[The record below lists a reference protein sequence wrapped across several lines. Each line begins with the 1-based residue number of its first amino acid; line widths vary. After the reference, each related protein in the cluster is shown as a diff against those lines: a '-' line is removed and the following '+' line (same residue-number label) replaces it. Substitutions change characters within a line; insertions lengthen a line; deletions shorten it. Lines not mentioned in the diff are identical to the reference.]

1 MFFLISLCSVP
12 WWLMWLLP
20 FLIGLLL
27 GWLLWG
33 RFQGLLK
40 QAEEELAACRKK
52 SKQLEEDLAECRK
65 AYKSLE
71 NENATLRGRIREMEA
86 AAASKPKAGAPVA
99 SAAVGGAVSSLAG
112 GEVLRGSANMY
123 AALKEDNLQVVEGI
137 GPKMDEVLNS
147 NGIKTWSALAAQTP
161 EGLRALLDKSGT
173 RYQII
178 DPTTWP
184 DQAALASKG
193 EWPRLIDMQK
203 ALDTGRD
210 TNTGP
215 TDSKVEKLLIK
226 MGLLRKFAKDDLK
239 LVEGIGPKIEGLLHD
254 AGVKTWEALAA
265 TSVEKIQ
272 QILDAAGDR
281 YKLADPGT
289 WPKQARLA
297 HEGKWQELDD
307 YQHFLQ
313 GGKET

>member
-27 GWLLWG
+27 GWLIWG
-33 RFQGLLK
+33 RYQRLLR
-40 QAEEELAACRKK
+40 QAEEDLAACRKK
-52 SKQLEEDLAECRK
+52 SKQLEDDLAECRK
-65 AYKSLE
+65 AYTSLE

-86 AAASKPKAGAPVA
+86 AASKPKASLA
-99 SAAVGGAVSSLAG
+99 SAATGAISALAAT
-112 GEVLRGSANMY
+112 GEVKRGSSNRY
-123 AALKEDNLQVVEGI
+123 AAFTEDNLQVIEGI
-137 GPKMDEVLNS
+137 GPKMDEVLKANA
-147 NGIKTWSALAAQTP
+147 IRTWGQLAAQTP
-161 EGLRALLDKSGT
+161 EGLRAILDKSGS

-184 DQAALASKG
+184 DQAALANKG
-193 EWPRLIDMQK
+193 AWDDLIAMQK
-203 ALDTGRD
+203 SLDTGRD
-210 TNTGP
+210 TNTGQ

-239 LVEGIGPKIEGLLHD
+239 IVEGIGPKIEGLLHD
-254 AGVKTWEALAA
+254 AGIKTWEALAN
-265 TSVEKIQ
+265 TSVDKIQ

-281 YKLADPGT
+281 YNLADPGT

-297 HEGKWQELDD
+297 HESNWVELDK
-307 YQHFLQ
+307 YQEYLQ
-313 GGKET
+313 GGKES